1 MQQKQKRI
9 NANYIDP
16 EASAVMANNHLTTTV
31 EQDEAEAEAL
41 RLWFE
46 QQAKL
51 PEWRMLYADEIEAT
65 IDCYLSNAR
74 QLGEGGTC
82 RKLKISTNVRAT
94 FAKLLVS
101 RSFFIIH
108 KLKFQICQ

>member
-65 IDCYLSNAR
+65 IDCYLSNNPKIKR
-74 QLGEGGTC
+74 QEFTDTLHGF
-82 RKLKISTNVRAT
+82 LKQAAGYATTPAEEKNAILQVLIS
-94 FAKLLVS
+94 
-101 RSFFIIH
+101 FI
-108 KLKFQICQ
+108 

>member
-1 MQQKQKRI
+1 MLRVANDFRPPRKEDKQWKATKKQVLNGTWI
-9 NANYIDP
+9 YTFGVH
-16 EASAVMANNHLTTTV
+16 SC
-31 EQDEAEAEAL
+31 
-41 RLWFE
+41 
-46 QQAKL
+46 
-51 PEWRMLYADEIEAT
+51 LYADEIEAT